1 MFRLVQRIK
10 PARVN
15 QVHSIT
21 FRVSKNRIELF
32 IDYQPITSDN
42 IADFMLTVFRI
53 VFTTIFRVLVYIN
66 QNIEEIYNIVSTVS
80 KIVSRIFRH

>member
-10 PARVN
+10 PAKVN

-21 FRVSKNRIELF
+21 FRVSKNGIELF

-53 VFTTIFRVLVYIN
+53 VFTAIFRVLVFID
-66 QNIEEIYNIVSTVS
+66 QNTEEIYNIITTVL
-80 KIVSRIFRH
+80 KIVSRIFKH

>member
-10 PARVN
+10 PAKVN

>member
-1 MFRLVQRIK
+1 MFKLVQRIK
-10 PARVN
+10 PAKVN

-42 IADFMLTVFRI
+42 IADFMLTVARI
-53 VFTTIFRVLVYIN
+53 VFTAIFRVLVYIN

-80 KIVSRIFRH
+80 KIVSRIFGH